1 MTAIKSTVYDLI
13 LEDQLNQKQTPP
25 PTSESMAL
33 ELKKIFPWKDS
44 TVGSI
49 ELKELLAYAD
59 ENGDGRVS
67 LGEVYAWV

>member
-1 MTAIKSTVYDLI
+1 M
-13 LEDQLNQKQTPP
+13 
-25 PTSESMAL
+25 ML

-49 ELKELLAYAD
+49 ELKELLGYAD